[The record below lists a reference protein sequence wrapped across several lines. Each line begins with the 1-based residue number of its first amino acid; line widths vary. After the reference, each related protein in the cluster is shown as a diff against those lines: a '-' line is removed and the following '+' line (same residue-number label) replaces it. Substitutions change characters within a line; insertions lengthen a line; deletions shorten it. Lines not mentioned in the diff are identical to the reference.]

1 MTLYAVLVFVFDTF
15 PVSLCKGK
23 VKTKEKRQT
32 KENKRAFGTLWPSA
46 LFACAIQEPATSAH
60 HASRGGT
67 RRRRPPPPLR
77 ARKPARPPP
86 KLLFIPCAP
95 IRASLISASCR
106 ASSARLIKAITHAVV
121 LTMHTA
127 TCRKNGPHLHR
138 RQAHLNRG
146 RAPIE
151 TQIKNYKKA
160 RKRRL
165 RHSLP
170 R

>member
-1 MTLYAVLVFVFDTF
+1 MDATNHTTPHDWYSAL
-15 PVSLCKGK
+15 SLFSLFARGK
-23 VKTKEKRQT
+23 AKQKREGKTKEKQ
-32 KENKRAFGTLWPSA
+32 KSLEAGTLWPLTLSA
-46 LFACAIQEPATSAH
+46 PLSDSTRPSAH
-60 HASRGGT
+60 PSSRGGM

-151 TQIKNYKKA
+151 TQIKTT
-160 RKRRL
+160 RR
-165 RHSLP
+165 REKGG
-170 R
+170 

>member
-67 RRRRPPPPLR
+67 RRRRRPSPRSRPHTCRPIAHASVRSDPLAAHLVRASLTRLTSQPIAHAAMPSLCNLPLR
-77 ARKPARPPP
+77 AGKHKMGRASIVA
-86 KLLFIPCAP
+86 KLTGKLGCAP
-95 IRASLISASCR
+95 
-106 ASSARLIKAITHAVV
+106 
-121 LTMHTA
+121 
-127 TCRKNGPHLHR
+127 N
-138 RQAHLNRG
+138 
-146 RAPIE
+146 E
-151 TQIKNYKKA
+151 TRIQN
-160 RKRRL
+160 
-165 RHSLP
+165 
-170 R
+170 